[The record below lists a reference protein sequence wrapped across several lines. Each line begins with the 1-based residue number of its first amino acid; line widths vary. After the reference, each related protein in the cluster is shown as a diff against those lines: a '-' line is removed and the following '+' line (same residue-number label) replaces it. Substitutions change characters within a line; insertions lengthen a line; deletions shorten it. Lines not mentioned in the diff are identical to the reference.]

1 MKERVHL
8 SKDEIASPDDAMFVL
23 ARLAY
28 RDLLEFAGNIQG
40 DADKINEA
48 IEDWLLA
55 QKKGEADD

>member
-1 MKERVHL
+1 MKERVYL
-8 SKDEIASPDDAMFVL
+8 SKDAIASPDDAMFVL

-28 RDLLEFAGNIQG
+28 RDLLYIAATIQG

-55 QKKGEADD
+55 QKKVEADD